1 MSIVLQYTNEP
12 ILSQNVGGMHLLLSP
27 KNQIP
32 VKEGVRR
39 KLTTIDFT
47 FYFGG
52 TEIALFANS
61 GLSPK
66 GLEGTVQDFSN
77 LDNARGLFSSLS
89 TIQVNGLF
97 LSNQSIDTIAL
108 NSVTKPLNFL

>member
-1 MSIVLQYTNEP
+1 MQR
-12 ILSQNVGGMHLLLSP
+12 LSLLSL

-47 FYFGG
+47 FYYGG

-89 TIQVNGLF
+89 TIQVNALF

-108 NSVTKPLNFL
+108 NSVTKPLNFLKSHEEF